1 MTVIDPDFGTFSDFQ
16 VSEYRKIRAFVEHQ
30 FPLAENREFAQC
42 HVAVTSLVCHEHEV
56 TNMIPGE
63 TLLEE
68 PRHIIFPRQI
78 DFLKAH
84 DVGIVLHDEPH
95 DRVGACRPAAF
106 FLELLGAPQGE
117 VPHVVSQYLDCL

>member
-1 MTVIDPDFGTFSDFQ
+1 MTVIDPDLGTFSDFQ

-30 FPLAENREFAQC
+30 FPLVENGELAQRDIP
-42 HVAVTSLVCHEHEV
+42 VASLVGHEHKV
-56 TNMIPGE
+56 TDIIPGE

-68 PRHIIFPRQI
+68 LRYIIFPRQI

-106 FLELLGAPQGE
+106 FFEFRSAA
-117 VPHVVSQYLDCL
+117 